1 MKCSESKPSQTT
13 GFGGCV
19 GGANLV
25 GRFSLAPPSSLVDGA
40 FGIAVLHLTKSAQS
54 DLKFP
59 QTDRIPSMRSAY
71 LTCCWR
77 ALQ

>member
-1 MKCSESKPSQTT
+1 MKCGETEPSQAT
-13 GFGGCV
+13 GSGGCV
-19 GGANLV
+19 GSANLI
-25 GRFSLAPPSSLVDGA
+25 GRFRLAPPSSLTDGA

-54 DLKFP
+54 GLKIP
-59 QTDRIPSMRSAY
+59 QTDRISSMRSAY